1 MAIAL
6 EFCKLKDKYQ
16 LQRDKKGRELMQ
28 DQDPKA
34 LFKQSL
40 QELKEAVAELKQ
52 SWKEL
57 NQRLD
62 ELHQEILG
70 RWW

>member
-1 MAIAL
+1 MP
-6 EFCKLKDKYQ
+6 
-16 LQRDKKGRELMQ
+16 

-57 NQRLD
+57 
-62 ELHQEILG
+62 IKSKA
-70 RWW
+70 

>member
-1 MAIAL
+1 
-6 EFCKLKDKYQ
+6 
-16 LQRDKKGRELMQ
+16 MQ

-40 QELKEAVAELKQ
+40 KELREAIAELKQ

-57 NQRLD
+57 NEKLD

-70 RWW
+70 RWR